1 MDFKTLQKK
10 KYILLDGAMGT
21 MLQKRGLKIGGI
33 PEELNIT
40 NPDIVEEVHRL
51 YIQAGSDIVYAN
63 TFGANGYK
71 LQPFR
76 IFGGNACVCRH
87 TDCKESL

>member
-71 LQPFR
+71 LS
-76 IFGGNACVCRH
+76 H
-87 TDCKESL
+87 SE

>member
-40 NPDIVEEVHRL
+40 NPDIVEDVHRL
-51 YIQAGSDIVYAN
+51 YIQAGSDIVY
-63 TFGANGYK
+63 G
-71 LQPFR
+71 LQRRPVR
-76 IFGGNACVCRH
+76 EVTVWLHWISERSDSC
-87 TDCKESL
+87 

>member
-71 LQPFR
+71 LSHSEYSVETLVSA
-76 IFGGNACVCRH
+76 G
-87 TDCKESL
+87 L